1 MALVFGAIVPNR
13 WFHTHRGLV
22 TGIFA
27 AANATGQLIFLP
39 VIAYTVER
47 DGWRSAAL
55 MTTALARATASRCET
70 ATCLVAGSCAP

>member
-1 MALVFGAIVPNR
+1 MRKTSVDGRAARSARQLGHVLRRNGVMALVFGAIVPNR

-39 VIAYTVER
+39 VIAYT
-47 DGWRSAAL
+47 SN
-55 MTTALARATASRCET
+55 ATAGAR
-70 ATCLVAGSCAP
+70 PR